1 MPVATVDS
9 NAWDRRDLK
18 SLEGAYIMVRPLPY
32 GMVLE
37 RRDKATRMFMESET
51 GSAKN
56 KKRDEGNVS
65 RMEVEMLNEFSTL
78 YDFRYCIGEHNLT
91 DAKEQLLDLGTKM
104 AIKSL
109 NPKVGEEIAGILD
122 EINKLDEEFDDEDFT
137 KLPESFSTDPSE
149 PLALVDQSLEN

>member
-1 MPVATVDS
+1 
-9 NAWDRRDLK
+9 
-18 SLEGAYIMVRPLPY
+18 
-32 GMVLE
+32 
-37 RRDKATRMFMESET
+37 MFMESET